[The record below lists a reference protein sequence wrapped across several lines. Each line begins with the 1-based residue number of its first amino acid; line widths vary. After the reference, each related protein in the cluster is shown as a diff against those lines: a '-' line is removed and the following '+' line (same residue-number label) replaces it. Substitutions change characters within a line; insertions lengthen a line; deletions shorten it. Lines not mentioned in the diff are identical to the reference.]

1 MPMSR
6 PGSQLPCGSVVA
18 LSLAAATVV
27 AAASSFGVL
36 DDVALVG
43 VAAVPAGF
51 SGVTGG
57 AEGIGFAG
65 FTTGLGAAVCGIDTS
80 LLEIDKALLKRNL
93 IR

>member
-1 MPMSR
+1 MSMSR
-6 PGSQLPCGSVVA
+6 PRSQLPCGSVVA

-51 SGVTGG
+51 RGVTGG
-57 AEGIGFAG
+57 AERIGFAG
-65 FTTGLGAAVCGIDTS
+65 FTTGLGTAMCGIDTS
-80 LLEIDKALLKRNL
+80 LLEIEKALLKRDL